1 MPRQPVPQVGD
12 AVSCA
17 GSIVSIRSAPAL
29 VFLSLAFQGAMLAGC
44 ATTSGSVPSVAGSTG
59 SGTRTVSVGD
69 ELVIRIPGSAQ
80 GAATWRVSSFDSL
93 MLQRT
98 QTARRG
104 TAGDGR
110 PEWTARFV
118 ARTPGNC
125 EIVLTRTLLGP
136 DGGGEVGERRRYRV
150 RIRSR

>member
-1 MPRQPVPQVGD
+1 
-12 AVSCA
+12 
-17 GSIVSIRSAPAL
+17 VSIRSAPSLAI
-29 VFLSLAFQGAMLAGC
+29 LSLVLHGAILAGC

-59 SGTRTVSVGD
+59 SSTRTVSVGD
-69 ELVIRIPGSAQ
+69 ELVIRIPGAAQ

-104 TAGDGR
+104 TGSDGR
-110 PEWTARFV
+110 PEWTVRFV

-125 EIVLTRTLLGP
+125 EIVLTRTQLGA
-136 DGGGEVGERRRYRV
+136 DGDGEVGERRRYRI